1 MIEHGLEAAGKLYAG
16 TRIEGVGTDF
26 EIDDAI
32 TVHMGDQRGSKPLRV
47 PGRGHLRTG
56 FRRNR
61 ARKGKTRKHG
71 GGRGNNSIEGNFV
84 RDEIEFG
91 RGLNN
96 FCNAESSVISR
107 RMALEQETCVERNI
121 VQPAKAAQRP
131 DGAFP

>member
-1 MIEHGLEAAGKLYAG
+1 
-16 TRIEGVGTDF
+16 
-26 EIDDAI
+26 
-32 TVHMGDQRGSKPLRV
+32 MGDQRGRKPLRV
-47 PGRGHLRTG
+47 LGRGHRRTG

-61 ARKGKTRKHG
+61 ARKGEARKRG
-71 GGRGNNSIEGNFV
+71 GDRGNNRIDGNFV

-96 FCNAESSVISR
+96 FCNAESAVISR
-107 RMALEQETCVERNI
+107 WMALEQETCIERDI